1 MTDLN
6 PVDAMT
12 TSFFAAMELES
23 LAEHNARM
31 QKLQM
36 WDSIVQSR
44 PNGIACPE
52 CGKELLDTN
61 PNFALLTSPVQYRVH
76 CSACDYVGTRF

>member
-1 MTDLN
+1 MIQER

-12 TSFFAAMELES
+12 TSFFAAMELKS
-23 LAEHNARM
+23 LAEHNTHM
-31 QKLQM
+31 QNLQM

-76 CSACDYVGTRF
+76 CSDCDYTGTRF

>member
-1 MTDLN
+1 MT
-6 PVDAMT
+6 A
-12 TSFFAAMELES
+12 SFFAAMELKS
-23 LAEHNARM
+23 LAEHNTHM
-31 QKLQM
+31 QNLQM

-76 CSACDYVGTRF
+76 CSACDYMGTRF